1 MTSAT
6 IPANPGTPCFP
17 SPDRSGSIR
26 SCSRLGVPAWPHL
39 QPPPLPGCDSRAAVP
54 GPAAPKIGSCLHQ
67 LEDLLRGGR
76 GLASELPCQCRWRL
90 PAGQSGRNLL
100 KGESRG
106 ERGRGPARPGQVP
119 ARSLSCAAQ
128 VSLDRLRG
136 WAPVPGKDKV
146 QDPEARSQGPGL
158 SRELRAEGHGIPGGG
173 AGGSGADAPNLRSPG
188 VLESQS
194 RGCAELGRRHAV
206 ARSGP
211 GVLSRVFVR
220 SRSLCPGAAPPCEPA
235 CSWAP
240 RGRWDGDPGSP
251 ARVLT

>member
-67 LEDLLRGGR
+67 LEDLPRGGR
-76 GLASELPCQCRWRL
+76 GLASELPCQCRWRP

-136 WAPVPGKDKV
+136 WPLCLGRTRCKTQKPAPKDPDCPGSCEPRV
-146 QDPEARSQGPGL
+146 T
-158 SRELRAEGHGIPGGG
+158 
-173 AGGSGADAPNLRSPG
+173 GSPAG
-188 VLESQS
+188 VLEVL
-194 RGCAELGRRHAV
+194 ELM
-206 ARSGP
+206 
-211 GVLSRVFVR
+211 LQ
-220 SRSLCPGAAPPCEPA
+220 
-235 CSWAP
+235 
-240 RGRWDGDPGSP
+240 
-251 ARVLT
+251 T